1 MAKRNFFRP
10 AAAEVTS
17 EVKEIAR
24 DLIDFLKSK
33 GHSEE
38 RAAQI
43 AGNHPDAVRA
53 EMEKEK
59 EQPPANTD
67 DTAEIPAEAPAE
79 ESDGNEAEK
88 EEGEAQ

>member
-1 MAKRNFFRP
+1 MADL
-10 AAAEVTS
+10 E
-17 EVKEIAR
+17 EIAR

-53 EMEKEK
+53 DMEKEN

-79 ESDGNEAEK
+79 ENDGDEAEEK
-88 EEGEAQ
+88 EGEAQ